1 MQADKPTNPDL
12 PALHGREVSALC
24 REYASLSRH
33 AALPLCEEQRA
44 IAKKMAGVEALCA
57 RVLYLMALR
66 SGELTTSA
74 TALRELSA
82 VGESID
88 ESRANLQRL
97 IARADALER
106 RLPAMSGGA
115 L

>member
-1 MQADKPTNPDL
+1 MRAPDSEL
-12 PALHGREVSALC
+12 DELDDVDVS
-24 REYASLSRH
+24 
-33 AALPLCEEQRA
+33 
-44 IAKKMAGVEALCA
+44 KFVTAG
-57 RVLYLMALR
+57 LMALR